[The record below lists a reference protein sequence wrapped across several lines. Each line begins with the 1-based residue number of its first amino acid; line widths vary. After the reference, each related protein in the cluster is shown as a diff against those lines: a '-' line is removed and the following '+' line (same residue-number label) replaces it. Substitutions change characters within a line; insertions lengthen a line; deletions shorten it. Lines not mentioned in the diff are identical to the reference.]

1 VDAQI
6 AYNPKTKEVDKTLRL
21 GYISQYWWLNTVL
34 YTKQNK
40 FILSNSSQ
48 VPDRKYVVPAVERAV
63 LILQLLSQEPE
74 GLTISQITKKTSI
87 SKSTVFTILTT
98 LNLYGLVERMEETGR
113 YQLGI
118 GLFTLGSSV
127 IERLDSRSRA
137 YPILKR
143 LAQQTQLTTHLGI
156 IDKDEVIYIEKIE
169 GQGPIK
175 ISSAIGRRM
184 GVHCTS
190 LGKAILAELPEEGL
204 QTIFAE
210 DSLPQRTPNT
220 ITSVQLLQADL
231 SQTKKRGYSFDDE
244 ENELGIR
251 CLGAPIFNHRGEVMY
266 AVSISGPRD
275 RVSLDI
281 VEPLAEKLKQ
291 AAREISQAIG
301 FVPTIEEKG
310 GFN

>member
-1 VDAQI
+1 
-6 AYNPKTKEVDKTLRL
+6 
-21 GYISQYWWLNTVL
+21 
-34 YTKQNK
+34 
-40 FILSNSSQ
+40 
-48 VPDRKYVVPAVERAV
+48 
-63 LILQLLSQEPE
+63 
-74 GLTISQITKKTSI
+74 
-87 SKSTVFTILTT
+87 
-98 LNLYGLVERMEETGR
+98 
-113 YQLGI
+113 
-118 GLFTLGSSV
+118 
-127 IERLDSRSRA
+127 
-137 YPILKR
+137 
-143 LAQQTQLTTHLGI
+143 
-156 IDKDEVIYIEKIE
+156 
-169 GQGPIK
+169 
-175 ISSAIGRRM
+175 
-184 GVHCTS
+184 VHCTS